1 MLYLS
6 VLLIATLKIVYD
18 IGSRNTLWIKSQA
31 EKKRQTN
38 DIDVDK
44 WSEEREAKRE
54 EERERCPFKATS
66 SRCDM
71 RASFEKMAL
80 DMKDV
85 EYVSK
90 RELERGS

>member
-1 MLYLS
+1 M
-6 VLLIATLKIVYD
+6 
-18 IGSRNTLWIKSQA
+18 
-31 EKKRQTN
+31 
-38 DIDVDK
+38 DK

-54 EERERCPFKATS
+54 EERERGPFKATS